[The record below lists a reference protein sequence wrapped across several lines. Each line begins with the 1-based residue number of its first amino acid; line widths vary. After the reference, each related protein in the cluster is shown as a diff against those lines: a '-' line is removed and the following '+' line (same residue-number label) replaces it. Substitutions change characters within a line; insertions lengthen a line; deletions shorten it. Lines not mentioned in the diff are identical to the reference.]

1 MILRERIT
9 HKHILFILILLI
21 SLLPILSE
29 IKATTRGIH
38 AVSQEGQDLFLYKD
52 YHALVIGVSNYDH
65 WPKLPHADDDAREVA
80 DKLKKLGYAV
90 DLILDPA
97 HKDLR
102 DALNRLVYFT
112 GKEENRAVLV
122 FYAGHGETELLAD
135 STKMGYIIPRDCPIL
150 KKDPMGFAA
159 HAISMREIEA
169 VSLKIK
175 SKHVIMLFD
184 SCFSGSLFSLTR
196 SLPANISDK
205 SRLPVRQFITAGTE
219 DEQVPD
225 KSMFKR
231 SFLIGIEGD
240 ADLTGDGYI
249 TGSELGIYL
258 SEKVVNYTKGNQ
270 HPQYGKINN
279 PELDRGDFIFVPL
292 EKSKIPGPSKTTEL
306 AHRGKKTNIAIL
318 FKDKF
323 ANSADWNLGSRQ
335 GQRAGKGGFEH
346 IFIDTNDGANRTQES
361 ICMQYKLGRERESE
375 FKKRIILAKIRN
387 KNRLDF
393 RKFEGIEFF
402 IKSTPDARVQF
413 LISDRQKGFREFE
426 HWYFNL
432 KANDRWRFFRI
443 PFASL
448 LLNKRAAEYYDT
460 NKMLELDKVHKID
473 WIINAKQNPKGASG
487 KIWVDEIR
495 FY

>member
-1 MILRERIT
+1 VVLRERIT
-9 HKHILFILILLI
+9 HKYILFILILPI
-21 SLLPILSE
+21 SLLPIFSE

-38 AVSQEGQDLFLYKD
+38 AVSPEGQNLFLYKD
-52 YHALVIGVSNYDH
+52 YRALVIGVSNYDH
-65 WPKLPHADDDAREVA
+65 WPKLPYAADDAREVA
-80 DKLKKLGYAV
+80 DKLKKLGYGV
-90 DLILDPA
+90 DLILDPVY
-97 HKDLR
+97 KDLR
-102 DALNRLVYFT
+102 DALNKLVYFT
-112 GKEENRAVLV
+112 GKEENRAILV

-135 STKMGYIIPRDCPIL
+135 GTKMGYIIPRDCPIL

-169 VSLKIK
+169 VSLKVK

-205 SRLPVRQFITAGTE
+205 SRLPVRQYITAGTE

-258 SEKVVNYTKGNQ
+258 SERVANYTKGNQ

-292 EKSKIPGPSKTTEL
+292 EKSKVKGPSKTTVL
-306 AHRGKKTNIAIL
+306 DQRGKQANTATL
-318 FKDKF
+318 FKD
-323 ANSADWNLGSRQ
+323 ALTNSSDWNLGSRH

-346 IFIDTNDGANRTQES
+346 IFVDPNEGANTTQES
-361 ICMQYKLGRERESE
+361 IAMNYKLGPERESQLQ
-375 FKKRIILAKIRN
+375 KKTILAKIR
-387 KNRLDF
+387 KRNRLNCREF
-393 RKFEGIEFF
+393 AGIEFF
-402 IKSTPDARVQF
+402 IKGTPDARVRF
-413 LISDRQKGFREFE
+413 LISDRQKGIRDLE

-432 KANDRWRFFRI
+432 RVNDRWKFFRI

-448 LLNKRAAEYYDT
+448 LLNKRVAAYYDT
-460 NKMLELDKVHKID
+460 NKILELDKVHKID
-473 WIINAKQNPKGASG
+473 WIINEKQNPKGASG
-487 KIWVDEIR
+487 KIWIDEIM

>member
-9 HKHILFILILLI
+9 HKHILFILILVI
-21 SLLPILSE
+21 SLLPIHSE

-38 AVSQEGQDLFLYKD
+38 AVSQEGQNLFLYKD

-80 DKLKKLGYAV
+80 DKLKKLGYGV

-97 HKDLR
+97 HKELR

-112 GKEENRAVLV
+112 GKEENRAILI

-135 STKMGYIIPRDCPIL
+135 GTKMGYIIPRDCPIL

-159 HAISMREIEA
+159 HAISMQEIEA

-196 SLPANISDK
+196 SPPANISDK

-270 HPQYGKINN
+270 HPQYGKIRN

-292 EKSKIPGPSKTTEL
+292 EKSQVAGPSKTTEL
-306 AHRGKKTNIAIL
+306 AHLGKKTNIAIL
-318 FKDKF
+318 FKDTF
-323 ANSADWNLGSRQ
+323 ANSKTWNLGSRQ
-335 GQRAGKGGFEH
+335 GQRTGKGGFEH
-346 IFIDTNDGANRTQES
+346 ISIDTNQGANATRES
-361 ICMQYKLGRERESE
+361 LVMKYKLGFKREPQY
-375 FKKRIILAKIRN
+375 KKKIIMAKIRN
-387 KNRLDF
+387 INQLNCRE
-393 RKFEGIEFF
+393 FEGIEFF
-402 IKSTPDARVQF
+402 IKGTPDVRVQF
-413 LISDRQKGFREFE
+413 LISDMQKGIQDFE
-426 HWYFNL
+426 HWYRNL
-432 KANDRWRFFRI
+432 QANNRWQFFRI
-443 PFASL
+443 PFTSL
-448 LLNKRAAEYYDT
+448 LLNRRMAEYYNT
-460 NKMLELDKVHKID
+460 NKILELDKVYKID
-473 WIINAKQNPKGASG
+473 WLIKAKQNPKGTSG
-487 KIWVDEIR
+487 KIWVDEIML
-495 FY
+495 Y

>member
-1 MILRERIT
+1 MILRKKIT
-9 HKHILFILILLI
+9 HKHILFTLILLI
-21 SLLPILSE
+21 PLLPILSD
-29 IKATTRGIH
+29 IKAATRGIH
-38 AVSQEGQDLFLYKD
+38 AVSPEGQSLFLYKD

-80 DKLKKLGYAV
+80 DKLKKLGYGV

-112 GKEENRAVLV
+112 GKEENRAILLY
-122 FYAGHGETELLAD
+122 YAGHGETERLAD

-150 KKDPMGFAA
+150 DKDPMGFAA
-159 HAISMREIEA
+159 HAISMRDIEA

-270 HPQYGKINN
+270 HPQYGKISN

-292 EKSKIPGPSKTTEL
+292 EKGTTAGPSRSTEV
-306 AHRGKKTNIAIL
+306 AHLGEKTNIAIL
-318 FKDKF
+318 FKDTF
-323 ANSADWNLGSRQ
+323 ANSEHWNLGSRQ
-335 GQRAGKGGFEH
+335 GQRTGKGGFEH
-346 IFIDTNDGANRTQES
+346 ISIDPNDGANATQES
-361 ICMQYKLGRERESE
+361 IVMKYKLGFKREPQ
-375 FKKRIILAKIRN
+375 FKKKVIMAKIRN
-387 KNRLDF
+387 VNRLDC
-393 RKFEGIEFF
+393 REFEGIEFY
-402 IKSTPDARVQF
+402 IKGTPDVRVQF
-413 LISDRQKGFREFE
+413 LISDVQKGFRDFE

-432 KANDRWRFFRI
+432 KANDRWKFYRI

-448 LLNKRAAEYYDT
+448 LLNRRMAEYYDT
-460 NKMLELDKVHKID
+460 NKILELDKVYKID

-495 FY
+495 LY

>member
-1 MILRERIT
+1 
-9 HKHILFILILLI
+9 
-21 SLLPILSE
+21 
-29 IKATTRGIH
+29 
-38 AVSQEGQDLFLYKD
+38 LYKD
-52 YHALVIGVSNYDH
+52 YHALVIGVSNYVH
-65 WPKLPHADDDAREVA
+65 WPKLPHADNDAREVA
-80 DKLKKLGYAV
+80 DKLKKLGYGI
-90 DLILDPA
+90 DLLLDPA

-112 GKEENRAVLV
+112 GEEENRAILV
-122 FYAGHGETELLAD
+122 FYAGHGETERLAD
-135 STKMGYIIPRDCPIL
+135 GTKMGYIIPRDCPIL

-196 SLPANISDK
+196 SPPANISDK
-205 SRLPVRQFITAGTE
+205 SRRPVRQFITAGTE

-292 EKSKIPGPSKTTEL
+292 EKSKIAGPSKTAEL
-306 AHRGKKTNIAIL
+306 AHLGMKTNIATL
-318 FKDKF
+318 FRDSF
-323 ANSADWNLGSRQ
+323 ANSADWNLGSRH

-346 IFIDTNDGANRTQES
+346 ISIDTNSGANGTRES
-361 ICMQYKLGRERESE
+361 IIMDYKLGLEREPPFE
-375 FKKRIILAKIRN
+375 KRNIFVKIRN
-387 KNRLDF
+387 RNRLDCREF
-393 RKFEGIEFF
+393 SGIEFF
-402 IKSTPDARVQF
+402 MKGTPDARVQF
-413 LISDRQKGFREFE
+413 LISDTQKGIREFE

-432 KANDRWRFFRI
+432 KVNNRWRFFRI

-448 LLNKRAAEYYDT
+448 SLNKRVADYYDT
-460 NKMLELDKVHKID
+460 NKILELDKVHKFD
-473 WIINAKQNPKGASG
+473 WMINEKQNPKGARG

-495 FY
+495 LY

>member
-1 MILRERIT
+1 LYILS
-9 HKHILFILILLI
+9 LLI
-21 SLLPILSE
+21 SLLPIFSE

-38 AVSQEGQDLFLYKD
+38 AVSPEGQNLFLYKD

-80 DKLKKLGYAV
+80 DKLKKLGYGV
-90 DLILDPA
+90 DLILDPGY
-97 HKDLR
+97 KDLR
-102 DALNRLVYFT
+102 DALNRLVYFA
-112 GKEENRAVLV
+112 GKEENRAILV
-122 FYAGHGETELLAD
+122 YYAGHGETELLAD

-159 HAISMREIEA
+159 HAISMRDIEA

-196 SLPANISDK
+196 APPANITD
-205 SRLPVRQFITAGTE
+205 
-219 DEQVPD
+219 
-225 KSMFKR
+225 
-231 SFLIGIEGD
+231 
-240 ADLTGDGYI
+240 GDGYI

-279 PELDRGDFIFVPL
+279 PDLDRGDFIFVPF
-292 EKSKIPGPSKTTEL
+292 EKSKTAAPSKTKVL
-306 AHRGKKTNIAIL
+306 DQRGKQMNIAVL
-318 FKDKF
+318 FKDTF
-323 ANSADWNLGSRQ
+323 AISEDWNLGSRH

-346 IFIDTNDGANRTQES
+346 IFIDTNDGANGTQES
-361 ICMQYKLGRERESE
+361 ISMNYKLGLQRESQLQ
-375 FKKRIILAKIRN
+375 KKTILAKIR
-387 KNRLDF
+387 KRNRLDC
-393 RKFEGIEFF
+393 REFEGIEFF
-402 IKSTPDARVQF
+402 IKGTPEARVQF
-413 LISDRQKGFREFE
+413 LISDRQKGIRDLE

-432 KANDRWRFFRI
+432 KVDDRWRFFRI

-448 LLNKRAAEYYDT
+448 LLNKRVAEYYDT
-460 NKMLELDKVHKID
+460 NKILELDKVYKID
-473 WIINAKQNPKGASG
+473 WIIKEKQNPKGASG
-487 KIWVDEIR
+487 KIWVDEIM

>member
-1 MILRERIT
+1 
-9 HKHILFILILLI
+9 
-21 SLLPILSE
+21 
-29 IKATTRGIH
+29 
-38 AVSQEGQDLFLYKD
+38 
-52 YHALVIGVSNYDH
+52 
-65 WPKLPHADDDAREVA
+65 
-80 DKLKKLGYAV
+80 
-90 DLILDPA
+90 
-97 HKDLR
+97 
-102 DALNRLVYFT
+102 
-112 GKEENRAVLV
+112 
-122 FYAGHGETELLAD
+122 
-135 STKMGYIIPRDCPIL
+135 
-150 KKDPMGFAA
+150 MGFAA
-159 HAISMREIEA
+159 HAISMREVEA

-196 SLPANISDK
+196 SPPANISDK
-205 SRLPVRQFITAGTE
+205 SRLPVRQYITAGTE

-292 EKSKIPGPSKTTEL
+292 EKSKTARPSKTTEL
-306 AHRGKKTNIAIL
+306 VHLGKKTNIAIL
-318 FKDKF
+318 FKDTF
-323 ANSADWNLGSRQ
+323 ANSADWNLGSRH

-346 IFIDTNDGANRTQES
+346 ISIDPNGGAKGTQES
-361 ICMQYKLGRERESE
+361 IIMNYKLGLEREPQ

-402 IKSTPDARVQF
+402 IKGTPDARVQF
-413 LISDRQKGFREFE
+413 LISDRQEGFREFE

-448 LLNKRAAEYYDT
+448 LLNKRVADYYDT
-460 NKMLELDKVHKID
+460 NKILELDKVHKID
-473 WIINAKQNPKGASG
+473 WIINEKQNPKGASG

>member
-1 MILRERIT
+1 LYILS
-9 HKHILFILILLI
+9 LLI
-21 SLLPILSE
+21 SLLPIFSE

-38 AVSQEGQDLFLYKD
+38 AVSPEGQNLFLYKD

-80 DKLKKLGYAV
+80 DKLKKLGYGV
-90 DLILDPA
+90 DLILDPGY
-97 HKDLR
+97 KDLR
-102 DALNRLVYFT
+102 DALNRLVYFA
-112 GKEENRAVLV
+112 GKEENRAILV
-122 FYAGHGETELLAD
+122 YYAGHGETELLAD

-159 HAISMREIEA
+159 HAISMRDIEA

-196 SLPANISDK
+196 APPANITDK
-205 SRLPVRQFITAGTE
+205 SRLPVRQYITAGTE

-279 PELDRGDFIFVPL
+279 PDLDRGDFIFVPF
-292 EKSKIPGPSKTTEL
+292 EKSKTAAPSKTKVL
-306 AHRGKKTNIAIL
+306 DQRGKQMNIAVL
-318 FKDKF
+318 FKDTF
-323 ANSADWNLGSRQ
+323 AISEDWNLGSRH

-346 IFIDTNDGANRTQES
+346 IFIDTNDGANGTQES
-361 ICMQYKLGRERESE
+361 ISMNYKLGLQRESQLQ
-375 FKKRIILAKIRN
+375 KKTILAKIR
-387 KNRLDF
+387 KRNRLDC
-393 RKFEGIEFF
+393 REFEGIEFF
-402 IKSTPDARVQF
+402 IKGTPEARVQF
-413 LISDRQKGFREFE
+413 LISDRQKGIRDLE

-432 KANDRWRFFRI
+432 KVDDRWRFFRI

-448 LLNKRAAEYYDT
+448 LLNKRVAEYYDT
-460 NKMLELDKVHKID
+460 NKILELDKVYKID
-473 WIINAKQNPKGASG
+473 WIIKEKQNPKGASG
-487 KIWVDEIR
+487 KIWVDEIM

>member
-9 HKHILFILILLI
+9 RKHILFIFILLI
-21 SLLPILSE
+21 SPLPVLSE
-29 IKATTRGIH
+29 TRATTRGIH
-38 AVSQEGQDLFLYKD
+38 AVSQEGQNLFLYKD

-80 DKLKKLGYAV
+80 DKLKKLGYGV
-90 DLILDPA
+90 DLVLDPA

-112 GKEENRAVLV
+112 GKEENRAILV
-122 FYAGHGETELLAD
+122 FYANSLHYTIGTF
-135 STKMGYIIPRDCPIL
+135 P
-150 KKDPMGFAA
+150 
-159 HAISMREIEA
+159 
-169 VSLKIK
+169 LKIK

-196 SLPANISDK
+196 SPPANISDK
-205 SRLPVRQFITAGTE
+205 SRLPVRQYITAGTE

-292 EKSKIPGPSKTTEL
+292 EKSKTARPSKTTEL
-306 AHRGKKTNIAIL
+306 VHLGKKTNIAIL
-318 FKDKF
+318 FKDTF
-323 ANSADWNLGSRQ
+323 ANSADWNLGSRH

-346 IFIDTNDGANRTQES
+346 ISIDPNGGAKGTQES
-361 ICMQYKLGRERESE
+361 IIMNYKLGLEREPQ

-402 IKSTPDARVQF
+402 IKGTPDARVQF
-413 LISDRQKGFREFE
+413 LISDRQEGFREFE

-448 LLNKRAAEYYDT
+448 LLNKRVADYYDT
-460 NKMLELDKVHKID
+460 NKILELDKVHKID
-473 WIINAKQNPKGASG
+473 WIINEKQNPKGASG

>member
-21 SLLPILSE
+21 SPLPALCE
-29 IKATTRGIH
+29 TKAATRGIH
-38 AVSQEGQDLFLYKD
+38 AVSQEGQNLFLYKD
-52 YHALVIGVSNYDH
+52 YRALVIGVSNYDH
-65 WPKLPHADDDAREVA
+65 WPKLPHADDDAIEVA
-80 DKLKKLGYAV
+80 DKLKKLGYGV
-90 DLILDPA
+90 DLVLDPA

-112 GKEENRAVLV
+112 GKEENRAILV

-196 SLPANISDK
+196 SPPANISDK
-205 SRLPVRQFITAGTE
+205 SRLPVRQYITAGTE

-292 EKSKIPGPSKTTEL
+292 EKGKTAGPSKTKEL
-306 AHRGKKTNIAIL
+306 VHLGKKTNIAIL
-318 FKDKF
+318 FKDTF
-323 ANSADWNLGSRQ
+323 ANSADWNLGSRH
-335 GQRAGKGGFEH
+335 GLRAGKGGFEH
-346 IFIDTNDGANRTQES
+346 ISIDTNGGANGTQES
-361 ICMQYKLGRERESE
+361 IVMNYKLGLEREPQ
-375 FKKRIILAKIRN
+375 FKKRIILTKIRN
-387 KNRLDF
+387 RNRLDC

-402 IKSTPDARVQF
+402 IKSAPEARVQF
-413 LISDRQKGFREFE
+413 LISDRQKGIRDFE

-432 KANDRWRFFRI
+432 KANDRWKFFRI

-448 LLNKRAAEYYDT
+448 LLNKRVAEYYDT
-460 NKMLELDKVHKID
+460 NKILELGKVHKID
-473 WIINAKQNPKGASG
+473 WIINEKQNPKGAGG
-487 KIWVDEIR
+487 KIWIDEIR

>member
-1 MILRERIT
+1 MILREKIT

-38 AVSQEGQDLFLYKD
+38 AVSQEGQNLFLYKD
-52 YHALVIGVSNYDH
+52 YRALVIGVSNYDH

-80 DKLKKLGYAV
+80 DKLKKLGYGV
-90 DLILDPA
+90 SLILDPV

-112 GKEENRAVLV
+112 GKEENRAILI

-135 STKMGYIIPRDCPIL
+135 GTKMGYIIPRDCPIL

-205 SRLPVRQFITAGTE
+205 SRLPVRQYITAGTE

-258 SEKVVNYTKGNQ
+258 SEKVVNYTNGNQ

-292 EKSKIPGPSKTTEL
+292 EKSKTKGPSKTTEL
-306 AHRGKKTNIAIL
+306 VHRGKQTKISIL
-318 FKDKF
+318 FKDAL
-323 ANSADWNLGSRQ
+323 ANSADWNLGSRH

-346 IFIDTNDGANRTQES
+346 IFVDPNDGANRTQES
-361 ICMQYKLGRERESE
+361 ICLNYKLGLERESQLQ
-375 FKKRIILAKIRN
+375 KKMILAKIRN
-387 KNRLDF
+387 RNRLDRREF
-393 RKFEGIEFF
+393 AGIEFF
-402 IKSTPDARVQF
+402 IKGTPDARVQF
-413 LISDRQKGFREFE
+413 VISDRQKGIRELE

-432 KANDRWRFFRI
+432 KVNDRWRFFRI
-443 PFASL
+443 PFSTL
-448 LLNKRAAEYYDT
+448 LLNKRVAEYYDT
-460 NKMLELDKVHKID
+460 NKILELDKVHKID
-473 WIINAKQNPKGASG
+473 WLVTEKHNKKGANG
-487 KIWVDEIR
+487 KIWVDEIM